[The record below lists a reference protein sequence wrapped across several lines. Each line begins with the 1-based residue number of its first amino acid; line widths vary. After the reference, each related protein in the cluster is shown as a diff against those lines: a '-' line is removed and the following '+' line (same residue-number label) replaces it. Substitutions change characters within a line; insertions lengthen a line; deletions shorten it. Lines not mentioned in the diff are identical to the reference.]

1 MSRSYC
7 ENFRIAM
14 ADRMDYSNNTVIS
27 ARDKVRKL
35 KARKADKT
43 RGKREVRLGVTE
55 YYAEA

>member
-14 ADRMDYSNNTVIS
+14 AERIDYRNNTVIS
-27 ARDKVRKL
+27 ARDKVRKQ
-35 KARKADKT
+35 KVRKADKT

-55 YYAEA
+55 YYAGA